1 MTAGAAAA
9 QARANP
15 GQQPAGDKQRH
26 RCADLYVLQRSAGEP
41 VGFLDVAGRWDPSLA
56 FVMVGAIGVAFVFF
70 RIILK
75 SPAPKFDPLFKV
87 PDIKAIDCNLIVGS
101 GIFGM
106 GWGLIGFCPGPAIS
120 SLTYGRIEPVIF
132 LAAMFVGFYVERV
145 WRLRAAYG

>member
-1 MTAGAAAA
+1 MNKNIAALVSGLLFGLGLAVS
-9 QARANP
+9 QMVNP
-15 GQQPAGDKQRH
+15 AK
-26 RCADLYVLQRSAGEP
+26 VI
-41 VGFLDVAGRWDPSLA
+41 GFLDVAGRWDPSLA
-56 FVMVGAIGVAFVFF
+56 FVMVGAIGVGFVFF

-87 PDIKAIDCNLIVGS
+87 PDIKAIDRNLIVGS

>member
-1 MTAGAAAA
+1 MNKNIAALVSGLLFGLGLAVS
-9 QARANP
+9 QMVNP
-15 GQQPAGDKQRH
+15 AK
-26 RCADLYVLQRSAGEP
+26 VI
-41 VGFLDVAGRWDPSLA
+41 GFLDVAGRWDPSLA

-87 PDIKAIDCNLIVGS
+87 PDIKAIDRNLIVGS

>member
-1 MTAGAAAA
+1 MNKNIAALVSGLLFGLGLAVS
-9 QARANP
+9 QMVNP
-15 GQQPAGDKQRH
+15 AK
-26 RCADLYVLQRSAGEP
+26 VI
-41 VGFLDVAGRWDPSLA
+41 GFLDVAGRWDPSLA

-87 PDIKAIDCNLIVGS
+87 PDIKAIDRNLIVGS

-132 LAAMFVGFYVERV
+132 LAAMFVGFFVERV

>member
-1 MTAGAAAA
+1 MNKNIAALVSGLLFGLGLAVS
-9 QARANP
+9 QMVNP
-15 GQQPAGDKQRH
+15 AK
-26 RCADLYVLQRSAGEP
+26 VI
-41 VGFLDVAGRWDPSLA
+41 GFLDVAGRWDPSLA

-87 PDIKAIDCNLIVGS
+87 PDIKAIDRNLIVGS

-132 LAAMFVGFYVERV
+132 LAAMFIGFYVERV
-145 WRLRAAYG
+145 WRLRAGYG

>member
-1 MTAGAAAA
+1 MNKNIAALVSGLLFGLGLAVA
-9 QARANP
+9 QMVNP
-15 GQQPAGDKQRH
+15 AK
-26 RCADLYVLQRSAGEP
+26 VI
-41 VGFLDVAGRWDPSLA
+41 GFLDVAGRWDPSLA

-87 PDIKAIDCNLIVGS
+87 PDIKAIDRNLIVGS